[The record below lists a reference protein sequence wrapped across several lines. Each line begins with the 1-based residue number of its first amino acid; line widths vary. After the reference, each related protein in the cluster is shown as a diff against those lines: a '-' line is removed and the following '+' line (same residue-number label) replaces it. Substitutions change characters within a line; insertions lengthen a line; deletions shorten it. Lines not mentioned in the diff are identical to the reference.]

1 MMKIKIKQVAVA
13 LLIMLSIMA
22 LLMIANAEYEKGVKE
37 CVKAGNTKEYCKL
50 ELSK

>member
-1 MMKIKIKQVAVA
+1 MMKTKNKQVAIA
-13 LLIMLSIMA
+13 LLVMLAVITLMM
-22 LLMIANAEYEKGVKE
+22 LLNAEYEKGVKE